1 MIKTDTK
8 DISLYCLRNIDKLSL
23 YKLADTDIQKLK
35 ILYSE
40 REKVLKSVLLLERTQ
55 ENILFTSKDIY
66 NEVANVNQSVVK
78 SLKKQFV
85 Q

>member
-85 Q
+85 

>member
-40 REKVLKSVLLLERTQ
+40 REKVLKSVLLLERT
-55 ENILFTSKDIY
+55 
-66 NEVANVNQSVVK
+66 
-78 SLKKQFV
+78 
-85 Q
+85 